1 MCSDSIPKRSSIV
14 IIGPSQRFLS
24 GISYFTLR
32 LSNSLADHFNV
43 RVLLFRNMLP
53 KNLFPGWKRVGAD
66 LTEYKFRDD
75 IRATEILDWYNPLTW
90 LRGSTEAGKGDVIIL
105 QWWTSSVAHMYLAIS
120 IMNIKKR
127 PVILEFHEVVDPLEN
142 AFIVLRI
149 YSKIMGSVI
158 RRLAAC
164 NVVHSEND
172 RQLIS
177 SHYRIDLDKIHV
189 IPHGIYD
196 QYKKIDRNLAKDQ
209 LQIRESNIIL
219 FFGLLRP
226 YKGVKYLIKAFEQ
239 LPDKLIEE
247 TRLLIVGEA
256 WEDQESRDLV
266 TKSPLS
272 SHITLINRYVG
283 DDEVPRYFSA
293 ADLLVLPYTRA
304 SQSGVAHIGM
314 SFGIPIIATR
324 VGGLEESLG
333 KYRGSRFIEPMDFEN
348 LSDAIKMALSEKKIF
363 EVPEELRWDVIAG
376 MWDDLIIGLQKD
388 KNA

>member
-1 MCSDSIPKRSSIV
+1 MNPDSIPNRSSVV

-53 KNLFPGWKRVGAD
+53 KILFPGWKRVGAD
-66 LTEYKFRDD
+66 LTEYNYRND
-75 IRATEILDWYNPLTW
+75 IRATEFLDWYNPLSW
-90 LRGSTEAGKGDVIIL
+90 LRGAAEAGKGDVIIL

-120 IMNIKKR
+120 VLNIKKR
-127 PVILEFHEVVDPLEN
+127 PIIIEFHEIVDPMEN
-142 AFIVLRI
+142 SFIILRV
-149 YSKIMGSVI
+149 YSKIMGSLI
-158 RRLAAC
+158 RRLATC
-164 NVVHSEND
+164 HVVHSEND

-177 SHYRIDLDKIHV
+177 SHYHIDLEKVHV

-196 QYKKIDRNLAKDQ
+196 QYKKTDRNIAKGR
-209 LQIRESNIIL
+209 LQIREPNLIL

-226 YKGVKYLIKAFEQ
+226 YKGVKYLIKAFER
-239 LPDKLIEE
+239 LPRHLIDE

-266 TKSPLS
+266 ERSTFK

-283 DDEVPRYFSA
+283 DDEVPTYFSA
-293 ADLLVLPYTRA
+293 ADMLVLPYTRA

-314 SFGIPIIATR
+314 AFGIPIIASR

-333 KYRGSRFIEPMDFEN
+333 KYAGSYFVEPGDPEQLADTLKKT
-348 LSDAIKMALSEKKIF
+348 LSGKKLYD
-363 EVPEELRWDVIAG
+363 VPEVLRWDVIAG
-376 MWDDLIIGLQKD
+376 QWNELIKSLKND
-388 KNA
+388 KC

>member
-1 MCSDSIPKRSSIV
+1 MNTDRIPDRSSVV

-53 KNLFPGWKRVGAD
+53 KILFPGWKRVGAD
-66 LTEYKFRDD
+66 LTEYNYRND
-75 IRATEILDWYNPLTW
+75 IRATEFLDWYNPLSW
-90 LRGSTEAGKGDVIIL
+90 LCGAAEAGKGDVIIL

-120 IMNIKKR
+120 VLNIKKR
-127 PVILEFHEVVDPLEN
+127 PIIIEFHEIVDPMEN
-142 AFIVLRI
+142 SFIILRV
-149 YSKIMGSVI
+149 YSKIMGSLI
-158 RRLAAC
+158 RRLATC
-164 NVVHSEND
+164 DVVHSEND

-177 SHYRIDLDKIHV
+177 THYRIDLEKVHV

-196 QYKKIDRNLAKDQ
+196 QYKKTDRNIAKDR
-209 LQIRESNIIL
+209 LQIREPNLIL

-239 LPDKLIEE
+239 LPKHLIDE

-266 TKSPLS
+266 ERSTFK

-283 DDEVPRYFSA
+283 DDEVPTYFSA
-293 ADLLVLPYTRA
+293 ADMLVLPYTRA

-314 SFGIPIIATR
+314 AFGIPIIASR

-333 KYRGSRFIEPMDFEN
+333 KYAGSYFVEPGDPEQ
-348 LSDAIKMALSEKKIF
+348 LADTLKKTLPEKKLY
-363 EVPEELRWDVIAG
+363 EVPEVLRWDVIAG
-376 MWDDLIIGLQKD
+376 QWSELIKSLLND
-388 KNA
+388 K